1 MNNKSEA
8 LPLIAITVQSL
19 KDHPFPMAI
28 FPRPQQ
34 AVIVAKSTQKDQSF
48 QFTTGPLNP
57 EQTRRCR
64 LLQQHGSTVV
74 EFMDEDHF
82 FGWNQEKWQESIIIR
97 AMEKVASLYPED
109 REATD
114 LEAYDPEFAH
124 RVLDVAAENFPRQLG
139 MVELKHALT
148 PEPSNE
154 ALFTAIDAL
163 EADGYIEAKAMRGHP
178 NNQIE
183 DVAYIR
189 ATRLGRAHLEDQSTS
204 VEATT
209 GTVIHSQVNNY
220 GPVGAIGTNAHG
232 TLNIHNHS
240 TELERV
246 DLHILAVQLEQ
257 LRTAFR
263 SSAVSREDDRQLT
276 LIGDA
281 AEAAEKGDR
290 KGVNS
295 FLTRFSKPVLEK
307 AQEIGTDIV
316 AKILAEMM
324 KP

>member
-1 MNNKSEA
+1 MNNKSEP
-8 LPLIAITVQSL
+8 LPLIAITVRSL

-34 AVIVAKSTQKDQSF
+34 AVIVGTSTQKAHSF

-64 LLQQHGSTVV
+64 LLQRHGSTVV
-74 EFMDEDHF
+74 KFADENHF

-97 AMEKVASLYPED
+97 AMEKIASLYPENG
-109 REATD
+109 EAQD
-114 LEAYDPEFAH
+114 LAIYDPEFAH
-124 RVLDVAAENFPRQLG
+124 RVLEVAAEHFPRQLG

-148 PEPSNE
+148 PEPSNDK
-154 ALFTAIDAL
+154 LFTAIDAL
-163 EADGYIEAKAMRGHP
+163 EAEGYIEAKAIRGQP
-178 NNQIE
+178 NNQIQ

-189 ATRLGRAHLEDQSTS
+189 ATRLGRAQLGVQASAE
-204 VEATT
+204 VAT

-220 GPVGAIGTNAHG
+220 GTVGSIGPNAHG
-232 TLNIHNHS
+232 TVNIQGHS
-240 TELERV
+240 TDLEHV
-246 DLHILAVQLEQ
+246 DLQILAVQLEQ
-257 LRTAFR
+257 LRSAFR
-263 SSAVSREDDRQLT
+263 SNAVSREDDRQIA

-316 AKILAEMM
+316 AKILAEIM

>member
-8 LPLIAITVQSL
+8 PPLISISVGSI

-34 AVIVAKSTQKDQSF
+34 AIIIAKSSLREHSF

-57 EQTRRCR
+57 EQTRRCH
-64 LLQQHGSTVV
+64 LLQQHGATVV
-74 EFMDEDHF
+74 EFTDENRF
-82 FGWNQEKWQESIIIR
+82 FGWNPEKWQESIIIH
-97 AMEKVASLYPED
+97 AMEKVASLYPDDGEVK
-109 REATD
+109 D
-114 LEAYDPEFAH
+114 LTAYDPEFAK
-124 RVLDVAAENFPRQLG
+124 RVLAVAAENFPRQMG
-139 MVELKHALT
+139 MIELKHALM

-154 ALFTAIDAL
+154 ELFTAIDAL

-178 NNQIE
+178 SNQIQ

-189 ATRLGRAHLEDQSTS
+189 ATRLGRAQLEGQPASGD
-204 VEATT
+204 TT
-209 GTVIHSQVNNY
+209 AGTVIHSQVNNY

-232 TLNIHNHS
+232 TVNIHNQS
-240 TELERV
+240 TELEHV
-246 DLHILAVQLEQ
+246 DLRLLAVQLER

-263 SSAVSREDDRQLT
+263 SSAVSREDDKQIA

-290 KGVNS
+290 KGVHS
-295 FLTRFSKPVLEK
+295 FFTRFSKPVLNK

-316 AKILAEMM
+316 AKTLAEMM
-324 KP
+324 KQ

>member
-1 MNNKSEA
+1 MNHKSEA
-8 LPLIAITVQSL
+8 LPLIAITVRSL

-34 AVIVAKSTQKDQSF
+34 AVIVANSTQKDYSF

-74 EFMDEDHF
+74 EFADENRF
-82 FGWNQEKWQESIIIR
+82 FGWNQERWQESIIIQ
-97 AMEKVASLYPED
+97 AMEKMASLYPDNGEV
-109 REATD
+109 RD
-114 LEAYDPEFAH
+114 LAAYDPEFAQ
-124 RVLDVAAENFPRQLG
+124 RVLEVAAANFPRQLG

-148 PEPSNE
+148 PEPSHE

-163 EADGYIEAKAMRGHP
+163 EADGYIEAKALRGHP
-178 NNQIE
+178 NNQIQ

-189 ATRLGRAHLEDQSTS
+189 ATRLGRTQVDGRSASADVASP
-204 VEATT
+204 
-209 GTVIHSQVNNY
+209 TVIHSQVNNY
-220 GPVGAIGTNAHG
+220 GPVGAVGTNAHG
-232 TLNIHNHS
+232 TVHVHNHS
-240 TELERV
+240 TELEHV
-246 DLHILAVQLEQ
+246 DLHVLAVQLDD

-263 SSAVSREDDRQLT
+263 SCAVSREDDRQIA

-290 KGVNS
+290 KGVQS
-295 FLTRFSKPVLEK
+295 FLTRFSRPVLEK

-316 AKILAEMM
+316 SKTLAEMM

>member
-1 MNNKSEA
+1 MNDKTEA
-8 LPLIAITVQSL
+8 PPLISITIRSI

-34 AVIVAKSTQKDQSF
+34 AVIVGKSSQRDHSF
-48 QFTTGPLNP
+48 EFTTGPLNP

-64 LLQQHGSTVV
+64 LLQQHGSCVV
-74 EFMDEDHF
+74 EFTDEHHF

-97 AMEKVASLYPED
+97 AMEKMASLYPES
-109 REATD
+109 REAKD
-114 LEAYDPEFAH
+114 LSAYNPEFAYK
-124 RVLDVAAENFPRQLG
+124 VLEVAAKHFPRQTS

-154 ALFTAIDAL
+154 ELFTAIDAL

-178 NNQIE
+178 NSQIK

-189 ATRLGRAHLEDQSTS
+189 ATRLGRAQLEDQPASGETAS
-204 VEATT
+204 
-209 GTVIHSQVNNY
+209 GTIIHSQVNNY

-232 TLNIHNHS
+232 TVNVHNHS
-240 TELERV
+240 TELEHV
-246 DLHILAVQLEQ
+246 DLHILAVQLEE

-263 SSAVSREDDRQLT
+263 SSAVSREDDKQIA

-290 KGVNS
+290 KNAHS
-295 FLTRFSKPVLEK
+295 FLTRFTKPVLEK
-307 AQEIGTDIV
+307 AQEIGTDVV
-316 AKILAEMM
+316 AKTLAEMM

>member
-8 LPLIAITVQSL
+8 VPLIAITVRSL
-19 KDHPFPMAI
+19 KDHPFLMAI

-34 AVIVAKSTQKDQSF
+34 AVIVGKSTQKDHSF
-48 QFTTGPLNP
+48 QFTTGPLNL

-64 LLQQHGSTVV
+64 LLQQHGLTVV
-74 EFMDEDHF
+74 EFMDEGHF

-97 AMEKVASLYPED
+97 AMERIASLYPED

-114 LEAYDPEFAH
+114 LAAYDPAFAY
-124 RVLDVAAENFPRQLG
+124 RVLEVARENFPRQLG

-148 PEPSNE
+148 PEPNNE

-163 EADGYIEAKAMRGHP
+163 EADGYIEAKAMRGHS
-178 NNQIE
+178 NNQIQ

-189 ATRLGRAHLEDQSTS
+189 ATRLGRAQLEDQSAS
-204 VEATT
+204 DEATT

-220 GPVGAIGTNAHG
+220 GPVGAVGTNAHG
-232 TLNIHNHS
+232 TVNIHNQS

-263 SSAVSREDDRQLT
+263 SSAASREDDRQLA

-290 KGVNS
+290 KGVLS

-307 AQEIGTDIV
+307 AQEVGTDIV
-316 AKILAEMM
+316 AKTLAEMM